1 MKIFAYTEACTAA
14 QYYHRYCTAFYIP
27 MYLTYRHFLPS
38 SKAYFWTHACTHTTT
53 TTTTTMRS
61 SSSMHAGI
69 EGLCMH
75 ACVLLYGPYVYFLP
89 SSKAYFLDALLLGK
103 NGYIVVVV
111 CMHACMCTTVWSM
124 HAVKV

>member
-1 MKIFAYTEACTAA
+1 MWPLRT
-14 QYYHRYCTAFYIP
+14 H
-27 MYLTYRHFLPS
+27 MYVRAGRMHS
-38 SKAYFWTHACTHTTT
+38 SNSSSSSSMRAGT

-111 CMHACMCTTVWSM
+111 CMHACMCTTVWPM